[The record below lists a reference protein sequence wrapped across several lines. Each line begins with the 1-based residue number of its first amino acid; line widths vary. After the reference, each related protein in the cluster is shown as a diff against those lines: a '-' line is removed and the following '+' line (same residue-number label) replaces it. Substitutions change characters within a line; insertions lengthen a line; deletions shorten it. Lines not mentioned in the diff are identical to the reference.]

1 MVSSPPEGASS
12 DKRARILRAAL
23 EACERSGVDR
33 ARMEEV
39 AALARVSKGTLYRFF
54 ESKHDLFLATLL
66 DSYEES
72 LRIVDGSV
80 GDEADPQKRLEGLLD
95 GLTRV
100 LTVLAP
106 RMSVHFQAWGVVA
119 RDPAFQD
126 RLYHFLRSFHVERA
140 HELRDAIREG
150 QERGVFRPEIDAT
163 AVAEGIMAL
172 LSGFLYRASFDP
184 ASATPGR
191 LRASCDALLA
201 PLAANGDAR

>member
-23 EACERSGVDR
+23 EACERNGVER

-54 ESKHDLFLATLL
+54 ESKHELFLATLL

-72 LRIVDGSV
+72 LRIVDGFV
-80 GDEADPQKRLEGLLD
+80 DADADPRERLEGLLD

-100 LTVLAP
+100 LAVLSP

-119 RDPAFQD
+119 REPAFQD
-126 RLYHFLRSFHVERA
+126 RLYQFLRSFHVERA
-140 HELRDAIREG
+140 EELCDAIREG
-150 QERGVFRPEIDAT
+150 QERGVFRREIDAT

-184 ASATPGR
+184 ANATPGR

-201 PLAANGDAR
+201 TLAANGDGR